1 MLKRQSPTTT
11 CIPLSSK
18 RPRVA
23 HGVSARG
30 RLDVAAN
37 AIPSKPKRKRVT
49 QKKKQPR
56 TRVYDEINDRTV
68 LTTVPASDEDLSASD
83 CDGNFLSP
91 KWKPINRTPID
102 EPNPGVRN
110 EIRKQEVSLLKN
122 ELLSDLVVSE
132 NEIQDQ
138 IRKSIKVLYHPLI
151 SSSVTSIPPESWTLS
166 QLARIPDGSP
176 TRDFVPPWFASH
188 SPSPCVVCAQSRDAS
203 SPSHNP
209 PSHTHYKTPD
219 LLHDFADEIRSE
231 FKLLEDDNEG
241 ELWTAKFIDRGLD
254 RKKDDG
260 IVDAEPD
267 LMSRS
272 GGLDDGSRDLAKTHS
287 PTKMRASE
295 WWDTAYFNEL
305 VAKVYK
311 LLLVAG
317 DEIVT

>member
-1 MLKRQSPTTT
+1 MLKRQSPTST

-18 RPRVA
+18 RPRAA

-30 RLDVAAN
+30 RLDLAAN

-56 TRVYDEINDRTV
+56 TRVYDEINERTV

-83 CDGNFLSP
+83 CDGIFLSP
-91 KWKPINRTPID
+91 KWKPINRTPVATPID

-110 EIRKQEVSLLKN
+110 EIRKQVSLLKN
-122 ELLSDLVVSE
+122 ELLSDLVVKE

-138 IRKSIKVLYHPLI
+138 IRKSIKVLYHPLT

-188 SPSPCVVCAQSRDAS
+188 SPSPCFGAS
-203 SPSHNP
+203 SPANQA
-209 PSHTHYKTPD
+209 PSHTHHKTLD
-219 LLHDFADEIRSE
+219 LLRDFTDEIKSE
-231 FKLLEDDNEG
+231 FKLVEDDNDG
-241 ELWTAKFIDRGLD
+241 ELWTDYLHKFIDRGLD
-254 RKKDDG
+254 IKKDDG

-267 LMSRS
+267 LKLRS

-287 PTKMRASE
+287 PTKIRASE
-295 WWDTAYFNEL
+295 WWDTASFNEL

-317 DEIVT
+317 DEIVA